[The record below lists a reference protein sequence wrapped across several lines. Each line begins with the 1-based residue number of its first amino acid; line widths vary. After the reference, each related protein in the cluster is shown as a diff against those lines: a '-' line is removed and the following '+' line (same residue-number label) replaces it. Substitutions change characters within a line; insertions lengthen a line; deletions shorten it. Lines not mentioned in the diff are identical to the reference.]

1 MMYKWLYLF
10 LSVFFLSCSMNID
23 EFDESHYRN
32 LSNLHFENQKGN
44 TQFFEDEHLIKV
56 SFPEADSKVEYDY
69 LVIDSLDISAFSNLY
84 LVETKIKTLPE
95 DSLGWDSLSRE
106 VSLDS
111 DRLKISSK
119 IMLPVSREFWI
130 AVVAENGSRSLWKVQ
145 VKIDGEVLSSSSTS
159 LSSSSSAKVNSSS
172 SSKQGSSSSAV
183 SSSSSA
189 KDESSSSSA
198 QTGSSSSTKQE
209 DSSSSVEVGDPQ
221 ILSMV
226 IGGENAVIDQESGR
240 ITVQNLPFLSDLK
253 ALTISECVF
262 SEGSSSADIN
272 ENDLFDL
279 SRGLSVTV
287 ENESGKTKE
296 YTIKAGYQYA
306 NSNFN
311 SWADDYA
318 LEGTYWDNG
327 NNDFG
332 EITEKYTNNETVGV
346 KMESKKLGFIV
357 TKFASGNLF
366 TGVFNPKGV
375 SAINMTGYDNG
386 NELIDFGMPFTGRP
400 EYIEVDFTYSGNGD
414 SCDIYIVLEN
424 RTLIEN
430 QGMNQYRS
438 SSDVNTLVASAW
450 YRATAD
456 DDFSDP
462 DVVSIT
468 TNDLGF
474 KTLRM
479 KLQYGTPLDGSPIYG
494 SEIFSDQLLNSKGI
508 DNHLVQGTGEED
520 VTHIRMAMASSA
532 KGDIYK
538 GTVGATLIVDDLRL
552 IY

>member
-1 MMYKWLYLF
+1 MKYFKCFF
-10 LSVFFLSCSMNID
+10 LLINAFILSCSMHFD
-23 EFDESHYRN
+23 EFDKSNY
-32 LSNLHFENQKGN
+32 LSLSSLSFENQKGS
-44 TQFFEDEHLIKV
+44 TQIYEEEHLIKV

-69 LVIDSLDISAFSNLY
+69 LVIDSIDVSAFANLY

-95 DSLGWDSLSRE
+95 DSIGWDSLALE
-106 VSLDS
+106 VDLASQPLT
-111 DRLKISSK
+111 ISSK
-119 IMLPVSREFWI
+119 ITLPVSREFWI
-130 AVVAENGSRSLWKVQ
+130 AAVAENGDRYLWKIQ
-145 VKIDGEVLSSSSTS
+145 VKIDGELAPVSSSSS
-159 LSSSSSAKVNSSS
+159 SPKSSSSNKDGSSSSVSSSSSSAKSSS
-172 SSKQGSSSSAV
+172 SSVGGSSSSNEG
-183 SSSSSA
+183 
-189 KDESSSSSA
+189 ESSSSIE
-198 QTGSSSSTKQE
+198 STE
-209 DSSSSVEVGDPQ
+209 PR
-221 ILSMV
+221 ILSMK
-226 IGGENAVIDQESGR
+226 IDDVDATIDDELGQ
-240 ITVQNLPFLSDLK
+240 ITVQSLPFFTDL
-253 ALTISECVF
+253 TSVSITECNF
-262 SEGSSSADIN
+262 SEGSSSPEIN
-272 ENDLFDL
+272 LENTYDL
-279 SRGLSVTV
+279 SRGYSVSV
-287 ENESGKTKE
+287 ENGAGQTKN
-296 YTIKAGYQYA
+296 YRIKAGYQYPF
-306 NSNFN
+306 SDFN
-311 SWADDYA
+311 SWADNYT
-318 LEGTYWDNG
+318 LEGTNWGNG

-332 EITEKYTNNETVGV
+332 EITEKYTSNETVGV

-400 EYIEVDFTYSGNGD
+400 EYIEVDFTYSGDGD

-424 RTLIEN
+424 RTLTEN

-450 YRATAD
+450 YRATTD
-456 DDFSDP
+456 EDLSDP

-479 KLQYGTPLDGSPIYG
+479 KLQYGTPLEGSPIFDTV
-494 SEIFSDQLLNSKGI
+494 IFSDELQNSKGI

-532 KGDIYK
+532 KGDVYK
-538 GTVGATLIVDDLRL
+538 GTVGATLIVDALRL

>member
-1 MMYKWLYLF
+1 MKYFKWFF
-10 LSVFFLSCSMNID
+10 LLINAFILSCSMHFD
-23 EFDESHYRN
+23 EFDKSNY
-32 LSNLHFENQKGN
+32 LSLSTLNFENQKGS
-44 TQFFEDEHLIKV
+44 TQIYEEEHLIKV
-56 SFPEADSKVEYDY
+56 SFPEAESTEDYDY
-69 LVIDSLDISAFSNLY
+69 IVIDSLEMSAFANLY

-95 DSLGWDSLSRE
+95 DSIGWDSLALE
-106 VSLDS
+106 VDLASQPLT
-111 DRLKISSK
+111 ISSK
-119 IMLPVSREFWI
+119 ITLPASREFWI
-130 AVVAENGSRSLWKVQ
+130 AAVAENGDRHLWKIQ
-145 VKIDGEVLSSSSTS
+145 VKIDGEVVPVSSSSS
-159 LSSSSSAKVNSSS
+159 SPKSSSSNKDGSSSSVSSSSSSAKSSS
-172 SSKQGSSSSAV
+172 SSVGGSSSSNEG
-183 SSSSSA
+183 
-189 KDESSSSSA
+189 ESSSSIE
-198 QTGSSSSTKQE
+198 STE
-209 DSSSSVEVGDPQ
+209 PR
-221 ILSMV
+221 ILSMK
-226 IGGENAVIDQESGR
+226 IDDVDATIDDELGQ
-240 ITVQNLPFLSDLK
+240 ITVQSLPFFTDL
-253 ALTISECVF
+253 TSVSITECNF
-262 SEGSSSADIN
+262 SEGSSSPEIN
-272 ENDLFDL
+272 LENTYDL
-279 SRGLSVTV
+279 SRGYSVSV
-287 ENESGKTKE
+287 ENGAGQTKN
-296 YTIKAGYQYA
+296 YRIKAGYQYPF
-306 NSNFN
+306 SDFN

-400 EYIEVDFTYSGNGD
+400 EYIEVDFTYSGDGD

-424 RTLIEN
+424 RTLVEN
-430 QGMNQYRS
+430 QGMNQYRG

-450 YRATAD
+450 YRSTTD
-456 DDFSDP
+456 SDESLP

-479 KLQYGTPLDGSPIYG
+479 KLQYGTPLEGSPIYDTV
-494 SEIFSDQLLNSKGI
+494 IFSDQLQNSKGI

-532 KGDIYK
+532 KGDVYK
-538 GTVGATLIVDDLRL
+538 GTVGATLIVDALRL

>member
-1 MMYKWLYLF
+1 MKYFKWFF
-10 LSVFFLSCSMNID
+10 LLINAFILSCSMHFD
-23 EFDESHYRN
+23 EFDKSNY
-32 LSNLHFENQKGN
+32 LSLSTLNFENQKGS
-44 TQFFEDEHLIKV
+44 TQIYEEEHLIKV
-56 SFPEADSKVEYDY
+56 SFPEADSTEDYDY
-69 LVIDSLDISAFSNLY
+69 IVIDSLEMSAFANLY

-95 DSLGWDSLSRE
+95 DSIGWDSLALE
-106 VSLDS
+106 VDLASQPLT
-111 DRLKISSK
+111 ISSK
-119 IMLPVSREFWI
+119 ITLPASREFWI
-130 AVVAENGSRSLWKVQ
+130 AAVAENGDRHLWKIQ
-145 VKIDGEVLSSSSTS
+145 VKIDGEVVPVSSSSS
-159 LSSSSSAKVNSSS
+159 SPKSSSSNKDGSSSSVSSSSSSAKSSS
-172 SSKQGSSSSAV
+172 SSVGGSSSSNEG
-183 SSSSSA
+183 
-189 KDESSSSSA
+189 ESSSSIE
-198 QTGSSSSTKQE
+198 STE
-209 DSSSSVEVGDPQ
+209 PR
-221 ILSMV
+221 ILSMK
-226 IGGENAVIDQESGR
+226 IDDVDATIDDELGQ
-240 ITVQNLPFLSDLK
+240 ITVQSLPFFTDL
-253 ALTISECVF
+253 TSVSITECKF
-262 SEGSSSADIN
+262 SEGSSSPEIN
-272 ENDLFDL
+272 LENTYDL
-279 SRGLSVTV
+279 SRGYSVSV
-287 ENESGKTKE
+287 ENGAGQTKN
-296 YTIKAGYQYA
+296 YRIKAGYQYPF
-306 NSNFN
+306 SDFN

-332 EITEKYTNNETVGV
+332 EITEKYTSNETVGV

-375 SAINMTGYDNG
+375 SALNMTGYDNG

-400 EYIEVDFTYSGNGD
+400 EYIEVDFTYSGDGD

-424 RTLIEN
+424 RTLTEN

-450 YRATAD
+450 YRATTD
-456 DDFSDP
+456 EDLSDP

-479 KLQYGTPLDGSPIYG
+479 KLQYGTPLEGSPIYDTV
-494 SEIFSDQLLNSKGI
+494 IFSDQLQNSKGI

-532 KGDIYK
+532 KGDVYK
-538 GTVGATLIVDDLRL
+538 GTVGATLIVDALRL

>member
-69 LVIDSLDISAFSNLY
+69 LVIDSIDISAFSNLY

-159 LSSSSSAKVNSSS
+159 LSSSSSV
-172 SSKQGSSSSAV
+172 
-183 SSSSSA
+183 

-332 EITEKYTNNETVGV
+332 DITEKYTSNETVGV

-400 EYIEVDFTYSGNGD
+400 EYIEVDFTYSGDGD

-424 RTLIEN
+424 RTLTEN

-450 YRATAD
+450 YRATTD
-456 DDFSDP
+456 EDLSDP
-462 DVVSIT
+462 DVDSIT
-468 TNDLGF
+468 TNESGF

-479 KLQYGTPLDGSPIYG
+479 KLQYGTPLEGSPIYDTV
-494 SEIFSDQLLNSKGI
+494 IFSDQLQNGKGI

-532 KGDIYK
+532 KGDVYK
-538 GTVGATLIVDDLRL
+538 GTVGATLIVDALRL